1 MKPSTDK
8 TEHPLLVAAAM
19 ARAYRSGEKT
29 QTRRI
34 LTAKG
39 WNPHGLE
46 FACVKEHE
54 SIPRA
59 QAFFADGRGTG
70 CPYGKVGHKLWL
82 REAWAVE
89 EYDEGN
95 RIVWPA
101 DMSASWE
108 SSLLDVF
115 YLPSRYVVAKGKPSI
130 HMPRKYCQTV
140 LTISSIKVQRLQDI
154 TDEDALAE
162 GVQEWARSDAKLQLL
177 RASKIAV
184 PDRPKFLFQMLWT
197 SLYGPD
203 AWDVNPYVWVIC
215 TDKVVAK

>member
-1 MKPSTDK
+1 MKARTDK
-8 TEHPLLVAAAM
+8 TEHPLLVAAPM

-39 WNPHGLE
+39 WNPHGLK
-46 FACVKEHE
+46 FACIKEHE
-54 SIPRA
+54 SIPKA

-82 REAWAVE
+82 RETYAVE
-89 EYDEGN
+89 EFNDGK
-95 RIVWPA
+95 RIVWAA
-101 DMSASWE
+101 DMSAAYENDLS
-108 SSLLDVF
+108 DVF
-115 YLPSRYVVAKGKPSI
+115 YLPTNYEVRCRPSI

-140 LTISSIKVQRLQDI
+140 LNISSIKVQRLQDI

-177 RASKIAV
+177 KASKIAV
-184 PDRPKFLFQMLWT
+184 PDRPKFLFQLLWT
-197 SLYGPD
+197 ALYGPD
-203 AWDVNPYVWVIC
+203 AWDVNPYVWVIA
-215 TDKVVAK
+215 TDKVRAK

>member
-8 TEHPLLVAAAM
+8 TEHPLLVAASM
-19 ARAYRSGEKT
+19 ARAYRSGQKT

-34 LTAKG
+34 LEATG
-39 WNPHGLE
+39 WNPHGMK
-46 FACVKEHE
+46 FDSVREHE
-54 SIPRA
+54 SVTRA
-59 QAFFADGRGTG
+59 QAFFSDGRGTG
-70 CPYGKVGHKLWL
+70 CPYGKVGHGVWL
-82 REAWAVE
+82 RENFAVE
-89 EYDEGN
+89 TQPEGK
-95 RIVWPA
+95 RIIWPA
-101 DMSASWE
+101 DMSAAWE
-108 SSLLDVF
+108 KDLADVF
-115 YLPSRYVVAKGKPSI
+115 YLESSYKLGPCKPNI
-130 HMPRKYCQTV
+130 HIPRKYCQTV